1 MSKVKDRCEHVSGH
15 YNIQFMATSIAKLG
29 KSTSVPQSAGA
40 ARWNH
45 AAQACG
51 AVVPV

>member
-1 MSKVKDRCEHVSGH
+1 MSKVKVRCEHASGH
-15 YNIQFMATSIAKLG
+15 YNIQFMATSVAKLG
-29 KSTSVPQSAGA
+29 TSTSVPQSTGA

-51 AVVPV
+51 AVVPM